1 MSGHMK
7 VQTIGESIDVNIR
20 IPASGSDKVVQGL
33 RMVLELAGLDIDKPE
48 EERTYSAK
56 EVMGE
61 ITPGRYLRG
70 LRYREDLTQA
80 ELAGKLGI
88 TQNFLSDLENDKKPI
103 SRKMAEK
110 LAGFFD
116 ISYKM
121 FM

>member
-33 RMVLELAGLDIDKPE
+33 RMVLELAGFDIDKPKE
-48 EERTYSAK
+48 EKTYSAK